1 MQYEWMNQINLVLIA
16 NKELHS
22 NLYVNDLG
30 DLDIRSPW
38 FTSLAHGTHVDILS
52 SIPLQVVVTF

>member
-1 MQYEWMNQINLVLIA
+1 MNQINLVLIA

-38 FTSLAHGTHVDILS
+38 FTSLTHGTHVDILS